1 MLALA
6 INATTGALQIQSAFA
21 AMPEGCTGNPHDRDS
36 GPTGNPHD
44 PSDTTSSGF
53 EGSNPHD
60 ATGFGRHHEGPDTCP
75 GAQ

>member
-6 INATTGALQIQSAFA
+6 IITTAGVLQIPSAFA
-21 AMPEGCTGNPHDRDS
+21 TVQDGCTGNPHDRDS

-53 EGSNPHD
+53 ENGNPHD
-60 ATGFGRHHEGPDTCP
+60 ATSFGHHHEGPDTCP